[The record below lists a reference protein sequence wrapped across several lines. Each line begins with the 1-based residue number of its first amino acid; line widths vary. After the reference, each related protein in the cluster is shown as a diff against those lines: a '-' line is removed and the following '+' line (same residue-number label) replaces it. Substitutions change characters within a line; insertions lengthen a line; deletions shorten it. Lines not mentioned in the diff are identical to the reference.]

1 MAARKNIKTNKYG
14 EIELIATKD
23 TVKFI
28 RADKPLVAKVE
39 RKVWEDTAG
48 HIWVKFD
55 NAFYMLALH
64 WTGVYQIPWCGS
76 VDRVFGYAI

>member
-28 RADKPLVAKVE
+28 RADKPLAAKVE
-39 RKVWEDTAG
+39 RKV
-48 HIWVKFD
+48 
-55 NAFYMLALH
+55 
-64 WTGVYQIPWCGS
+64 
-76 VDRVFGYAI
+76 